1 MILNILA
8 KIRILEYHFHNLF
21 EKNCFVE
28 YKYEIIVMEY
38 FYINLRIFNSIA
50 DHKFILSK

>member
-38 FYINLRIFNSIA
+38 FYRNLRIFNSIA